1 MRQVLLHAGSTLV
14 VCGAMD
20 EVRVFKVPEC
30 GEHKDNFVCE
40 HILYALVNP
49 QEEFLPHV
57 EILPVQLPHGSK
69 VRPVE
74 LCEDCDRTY
83 HGCGCALV
91 GRAAPGFA
99 KLPTLPLYEVALLFA
114 PFSM

>member
-1 MRQVLLHAGSTLV
+1 M
-14 VCGAMD
+14 CGAMD

-49 QEEFLPHV
+49 HEEFLPHV
-57 EILPVQLPHGSK
+57 EILPVQLAHGSK

-83 HGCGCALV
+83 HGGGCALV

-99 KLPTLPLYEVALLFA
+99 KLPTLPL
-114 PFSM
+114 

>member
-1 MRQVLLHAGSTLV
+1 V
-14 VCGAMD
+14 VMD

-49 QEEFLPHV
+49 HEEFLPHV
-57 EILPVQLPHGSK
+57 EILPVQLPHGSN

-74 LCEDCDRTY
+74 LCEDY
-83 HGCGCALV
+83 HGGGCALV
-91 GRAAPGFA
+91 GSAAPGFA
-99 KLPTLPLYEVALLFA
+99 KLPTLPL
-114 PFSM
+114 